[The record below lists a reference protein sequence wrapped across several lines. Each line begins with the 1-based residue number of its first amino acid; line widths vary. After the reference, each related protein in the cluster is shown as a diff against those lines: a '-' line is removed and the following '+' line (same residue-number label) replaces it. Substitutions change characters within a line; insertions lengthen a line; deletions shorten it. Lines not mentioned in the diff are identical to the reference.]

1 MPEIIGETLFYKASF
16 RGVHA
21 ANASLKVLERTT
33 INQDSVY
40 HIQFKAQTR
49 SAFDYIFPI
58 NDEIDLWV
66 DTKTFLPIR
75 IHERIQEG
83 KFKRSTKLFFNRN
96 ENYAIIDNDTL
107 PIGKY
112 TQSPYS
118 LFYFFRR
125 YNIQDFKDKKL
136 SLIQNKKISQINLK
150 IRKNQI
156 INVPAGD
163 YVCTVASPVRG
174 DNKSFK
180 NKSEMDIMYSNNLEK
195 YPVKIRLKLKYG
207 YLVLELNEII
217 N

>member
-21 ANASLKVLERTT
+21 ANASLKVLERTA

-125 YNIQDFKDKKL
+125 YNIQDFKGKKL
-136 SLIQNKKISQINLK
+136 SLIQIYM
-150 IRKNQI
+150 
-156 INVPAGD
+156 G
-163 YVCTVASPVRG
+163 
-174 DNKSFK
+174 
-180 NKSEMDIMYSNNLEK
+180 EMQ
-195 YPVKIRLKLKYG
+195 
-207 YLVLELNEII
+207 VL
-217 N
+217 

>member
-21 ANASLKVLERTT
+21 ANASLKVLERTA

-107 PIGKY
+107 PIG
-112 TQSPYS
+112 
-118 LFYFFRR
+118 R

-207 YLVLELNEII
+207 YLVLELNENI